1 MDSLFEPKGRR
12 ALDEVMSRQPLLAFD
27 FDGTLAPIVARP
39 VDACV
44 PVALSRRLAR
54 LAERYP
60 VAIVTG
66 RSVADVR
73 PRLGFAPLY
82 VIGNHGAEDP
92 ALPVALATPGAL
104 TALRAR
110 LQAQAAVLEAAGVQ
124 VEDKGASL
132 ALHYRLAPDRKAAR
146 EILDALVADLD
157 PTLRAFGGKCV
168 INVVADHAPDKG
180 DAVAA
185 LLQRTGCRALVF
197 IGDDLNDEAV
207 YERAGPHW
215 LTVKIGREGS
225 QSRARYFLDSQAE
238 VETLLDQMLT
248 WSAPSTGTD

>member
-1 MDSLFEPKGRR
+1 MNHLFEPKGRR
-12 ALDEVMSRQPLLAFD
+12 ALDEVMCRQPLLAFD
-27 FDGTLAPIVARP
+27 FDGTLAPIVAHP
-39 VDACV
+39 VDARV
-44 PVALSRRLAR
+44 PLALSRRLTQ

-66 RSVADVR
+66 RSVSDVQ
-73 PRLGFAPLY
+73 PRLGFTPLY

-92 ALPVALATPGAL
+92 ALPVALEPPRAL
-104 TALRAR
+104 VALRAR
-110 LQAQAAVLEAAGVQ
+110 LQAQAALLEAAGVQ

-132 ALHYRLAPDRKAAR
+132 ALHYRLAPDRDAAR
-146 EILDALVADLD
+146 EILEALVADLD
-157 PTLRAFGGKCV
+157 PTLRTFGGKCV
-168 INVVADHAPDKG
+168 INVVAEHAPDKG

-207 YERAGPHW
+207 FERAGPHW
-215 LTVKIGREGS
+215 LTVRIGRDEP

-238 VETLLDQMLT
+238 VANFLDQMLT
-248 WSAPSTGTD
+248 WSAPAAGAD